1 MALSSATYT
10 GDAATTNFTFDKGYI
25 LASDVL
31 VYLDGVLQTV
41 TTDYIWFTSST
52 VQFLTA
58 PAGGVAILF
67 QRRTENDA
75 RLVDFQDAGNL
86 TEADLDLSA
95 NQLFYLM
102 QEAQD
107 DFTANAMV
115 LDTDTKWDGAS
126 HVIKDVADPTNLQDA
141 ATVAYGDANWGG
153 TAADAAAASAAAALV
168 TEAACDADLVLT
180 NADVVLTGAD
190 LVLTNADVISAEAAR
205 VAAVNAQ
212 VAAELAL
219 DTFDDRFLGN
229 KASAPTLDNDGDA
242 LANGALYWNST
253 EDVMYVYDSGWVIWA
268 GNYLLITGGTMTGD
282 ISFKTATFTENDE
295 GNSGT
300 ALTID
305 WTLGNKS
312 RATLTGNA
320 TFTFTAPAGA
330 TNLLL
335 VLVQDAT
342 GSRTITWP
350 ANVKW
355 PSGTPAVLTTT
366 ANAIDIVTLYY
377 DGTDYYAA
385 FGLDYS

>member
-10 GDAATTNFTFDKGYI
+10 GDAATTNFTFDKGFI